1 MGGMLGRMPA
11 DLDRAAPSHFAER
24 LRPGPAVWIVIVG
37 LAGMLT
43 ISFVPL
49 GLGLALG
56 VGSGALV
63 MGAVLALA
71 TAPRVAVADGELH
84 AGSAHIPLDLLG
96 AVRVLDREA
105 TRHEMGPAL
114 DARAKRQYRQRV
126 NDLRAEIDEA
136 ERWNDIER
144 VESARTELDALIAE
158 LRRAVGIGGRDRP
171 QGSGAE
177 RARVNVARSIRR
189 AIAAVDK
196 VVPAR
201 ELVARLA
208 AEYREAGKRLS
219 FNGATVASVT

>member
-114 DARAKRQYRQRV
+114 DARAYV
-126 NDLRAEIDEA
+126 CLRSWIGTGV
-136 ERWNDIER
+136 RIEVR
-144 VESARTELDALIAE
+144 DPLDPTPYWLVST
-158 LRRAVGIGGRDRP
+158 RRP
-171 QGSGAE
+171 QA
-177 RARVNVARSIRR
+177 
-189 AIAAVDK
+189 
-196 VVPAR
+196 
-201 ELVARLA
+201 LVAVLA
-208 AEYREAGKRLS
+208 QQSAPTGP
-219 FNGATVASVT
+219 